1 MSGCTCLWPD
11 LNLFYIHSK
20 FSNEM
25 LWSKG
30 LTIYWSLSSLFGW
43 QFWFP
48 FPLSLW
54 FCIRSGQPCSVW
66 SEPVQWGQWSTVTM
80 AKLGSRAQ
88 YLTVSQEKR
97 CRCSASDTIRQQKHK
112 MLRQVLPFLY
122 LIITVNCQC
131 TCAGT
136 KNICGNSRVKVAG
149 IWFWVLT
156 GGIDSVFG
164 IGTWV

>member
-54 FCIRSGQPCSVW
+54 FCIRSGQPCAVW
-66 SEPVQWGQWSTVTM
+66 REPVQWGQWSTVTM

-88 YLTVSQEKR
+88 YLTVLHEQRLS
-97 CRCSASDTIRQQKHK
+97 CRYSVSETIRKK
-112 MLRQVLPFLY
+112 RSRCCIKCYPFY
-122 LIITVNCQC
+122 ISSSQLIANVHVQERRIFVEIQE
-131 TCAGT
+131 
-136 KNICGNSRVKVAG
+136 SR
-149 IWFWVLT
+149 
-156 GGIDSVFG
+156 
-164 IGTWV
+164 